1 MSKTGPKPV
10 RKTTKKAA
18 KKTRKKATA
27 VPKDL
32 GIEEAWRYIDRFC
45 RALWVEHMHTDPP
58 GSLAEAITAM
68 RDQGLVPAHEAGM
81 MHNIRAMRNMLV
93 HEDVVF
99 GEHETTIARAAWQ
112 IVRAW
117 AVECEPEAWHLVSSM
132 CDRRAA

>member
-1 MSKTGPKPV
+1 MSKTGPK
-10 RKTTKKAA
+10 RAKKTTKTT
-18 KKTRKKATA
+18 KTRKKTAA

-45 RALWVEHMHTDPP
+45 RALWVKHLQTDPP
-58 GSLAEAITAM
+58 GSLAEAITAL
-68 RDQGLVPAHEAGM
+68 RDRQLIPVHEAGM
-81 MHNIRAMRNMLV
+81 MHTIRAMRNQLV

-117 AVECEPEAWHLVSSM
+117 ADDREREAWRLTLSM

>member
-1 MSKTGPKPV
+1 MSKTGPK
-10 RKTTKKAA
+10 RAKKTTKKAA
-18 KKTRKKATA
+18 KKTRTKATP

-45 RALWVEHMHTDPP
+45 RALWVKHLQTEPP
-58 GSLAEAITAM
+58 GSLAEAITAL
-68 RDQGLVPAHEAGM
+68 RDQQLIPAHEAGM
-81 MHNIRAMRNMLV
+81 MHTIRAMRNMLV

-117 AVECEPEAWHLVSSM
+117 ADEREQEAWRLTLSM

>member
-1 MSKTGPKPV
+1 MSKTAPK
-10 RKTTKKAA
+10 RAKKTTKARKTK
-18 KKTRKKATA
+18 KKTVA

-45 RALWVEHMHTDPP
+45 RALWVKHMQSDPP
-58 GSLAEAITAM
+58 GSLAEAITAL
-68 RDQGLVPAHEAGM
+68 RDQGIVPVHEAGM
-81 MHNIRAMRNMLV
+81 MHNIRALRNLLV
-93 HEDVVF
+93 HEDVIF

-117 AVECEPEAWHLVSSM
+117 ADEREREAWRLTMSM

>member
-1 MSKTGPKPV
+1 MSKTGPKPAK
-10 RKTTKKAA
+10 KT
-18 KKTRKKATA
+18 KKTRKTKKTA
-27 VPKDL
+27 PVPRDL

-45 RALWVEHMHTDPP
+45 RALWVKHMQSDPP
-58 GSLAEAITAM
+58 GSLAEAITAL
-68 RDQGLVPAHEAGM
+68 RDQGLVPVHEAGM
-81 MHNIRAMRNMLV
+81 MHNIRALRNLLV

-117 AVECEPEAWHLVSSM
+117 ADAHEREAWRLTLSM